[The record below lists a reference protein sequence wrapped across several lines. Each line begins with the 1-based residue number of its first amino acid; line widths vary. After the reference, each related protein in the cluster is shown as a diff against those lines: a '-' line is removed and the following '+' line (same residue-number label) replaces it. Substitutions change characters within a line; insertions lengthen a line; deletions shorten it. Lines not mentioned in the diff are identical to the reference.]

1 MLKRKIGK
9 TDMEASVIAFGAW
22 AIGGWLWGG
31 TEEKQS
37 VNAIDAAYDNGINF
51 IDTAPI
57 YGFGVSEEIVGKA
70 IKDKRDK
77 IILATKCGMVWDRAE
92 GDFFFHSDE
101 NTVQENESERKV
113 YKYLGPESIRNE
125 IELSLKRLQTDY
137 IDLYQTHWQESTT
150 PIEDTMAELL
160 KLKEEGK
167 IRAIGVSNATVEQMQ
182 TYGEIDSDQEKF
194 NLLQQDKK
202 KVGNVEYCAN
212 NKVAFLAYSPI
223 AQGLLTGKVTTD
235 RKFAEGDVRLKN
247 KLFNPASIEE
257 VNSFLNELNTL
268 VEKYD
273 STIGNLIMAYT
284 YSIPGISHLLVGAR
298 TVEQSIENSKAGRI
312 ELTNEDISIIE
323 NTFNNYFG
331 S

>member
-37 VNAIDAAYDNGINF
+37 IDSINAAYDSGINF

-57 YGFGVSEEIVGKA
+57 YGFGRSEEIVGKA

-77 IILATKCGMVWDRAE
+77 IILATKCGMVWDRQK

-101 NTVQENESERKV
+101 NTLTDEESERKV

-125 IELSLKRLQTDY
+125 VELSLQRLQTDY

-167 IRAIGVSNATVEQMQ
+167 ILAIGVSNATVQQMQ
-182 TYGEIDSDQEKF
+182 TYGEIDADQELF
-194 NLLQQDKK
+194 NILQQAKK
-202 KVGNVEYCAN
+202 DEGNIEYCEKN
-212 NKVAFLAYSPI
+212 NVAFLAYSPI
-223 AQGLLTGKVTTD
+223 AQGLLTGKVTAD
-235 RKFAEGDVRLKN
+235 RKFADGDVRLMN
-247 KLFNPASIEE
+247 KLFSKESIEKA
-257 VNSFLNELNTL
+257 NTFLNELKPLAENYNAS
-268 VEKYD
+268 V
-273 STIGNLIMAYT
+273 GNLIMAYT
-284 YSIPGISHLLVGAR
+284 FNIPGVTHLLVGAR
-298 TVEQSIENSKAGRI
+298 TVEQAVENAKSGSIAFSNDDLNLIAIAFKK
-312 ELTNEDISIIE
+312 
-323 NTFNNYFG
+323 YFD
-331 S
+331 